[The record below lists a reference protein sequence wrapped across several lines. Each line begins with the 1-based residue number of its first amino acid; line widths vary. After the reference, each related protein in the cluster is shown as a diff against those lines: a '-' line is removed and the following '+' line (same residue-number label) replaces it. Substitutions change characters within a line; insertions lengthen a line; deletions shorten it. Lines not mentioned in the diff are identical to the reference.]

1 VNSRKHVDFVSA
13 LVFMALSIYVIVS
26 AFGYH
31 DQIQSRGNIVW
42 NQSPGFFPI
51 IVGVA
56 LLICSI
62 ILFLRSIKGSGI
74 WAHIQTVGAGAKEF
88 FTSKMTLRAVIGLIW
103 MGLFV
108 FVFLEMLGFVVSSL
122 LYSITLMV
130 YLQAGDIFRK
140 PAGKAILHILILAVI
155 ATAVV
160 FATYFL
166 FQEIFRAPLP

>member
-1 VNSRKHVDFVSA
+1 
-13 LVFMALSIYVIVS
+13 MALSIYVIIS

-31 DQIQSRGNIVW
+31 GEIQSRGNIVW

-51 IVGVA
+51 IVGSA
-56 LLICSI
+56 LLFCSI
-62 ILFLRSIKGSGI
+62 ILLIRSIKGSGVK
-74 WAHIQTVGAGAKEF
+74 AHLQTVGAGAKEF

-122 LYSITLMV
+122 LYAITLMV

-140 PAGKAILHILILAVI
+140 PLGKAIVHILILAVI
-155 ATAVV
+155 ATVVV